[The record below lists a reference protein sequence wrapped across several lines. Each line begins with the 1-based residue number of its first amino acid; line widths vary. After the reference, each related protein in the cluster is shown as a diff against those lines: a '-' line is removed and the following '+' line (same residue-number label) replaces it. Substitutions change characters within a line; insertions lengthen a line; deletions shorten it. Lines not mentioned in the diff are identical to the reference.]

1 MTTSKRNSLAMR
13 DKYLIDASILMTAH
27 RHLYPFDL
35 APSFWEQLVEKASDR
50 IVIIEAVQ
58 KEIRRGKDLLL
69 EWYERECS
77 KFTVLGI
84 PSPEVIVAY
93 RTIINSVS
101 ANEQYTP
108 SAKQE
113 FASSADS
120 WLCAYGL
127 AFRKTIVTL
136 EKYDAEIK
144 KKVKIPNVCREFNIE
159 YIALLQF
166 MREIGIRL

>member
-1 MTTSKRNSLAMR
+1 MR
-13 DKYLIDASILMTAH
+13 DKYLIDANVFMTAH
-27 RHLYPFDL
+27 RQLYPFDL

-50 IVIIEAVQ
+50 IVIIEEVQ
-58 KEIRRGKDLLL
+58 KEIRRGQDLLV
-69 EWYERECS
+69 EWYERECA

-84 PSPEVIVAY
+84 PDPKVIHSY
-93 RTIINSVS
+93 RVIINSTN

-108 SAKQE
+108 SAKKE

-127 AFRKTIVTL
+127 AFGDTIVTL
-136 EKYDAEIK
+136 EKYEADIK
-144 KKVKIPNVCREFNIE
+144 KRVKIPNICREFGIK
-159 YIALLQF
+159 YIDLLQF